1 MRSTDK
7 PLVIITGASKGIGKE
22 TANLFSKNHFEVFNL
37 SRTACDN
44 PKVHNILLD
53 LVSADDKTIQHK
65 LLSHLPQQGRI
76 ILVHNASVCYNDT
89 IETFNLKDWQATLR
103 LNVTIPALLSQWLLP
118 HMSPQSAIVFVGSTL
133 SEKAV
138 GNTCSYTV
146 SKHAIAGLMRSLC
159 QDLAGRFIHTCCV
172 CPGITDTEMFRGR
185 VGTNTTL
192 LAQLAQ
198 VQSDGRLLNP
208 DEIAEAIFMAA
219 THPVFNG
226 AVLHANGGQIER

>member
-1 MRSTDK
+1 MNAEK

-22 TANLFSKNHFEVFNL
+22 TANLFAKNGFKVFNL
-37 SRTACDN
+37 SRGKSDN
-44 PKVHNILLD
+44 PQIQNILLD
-53 LVSADDKTIQHK
+53 LVNTDDKTIQQSV
-65 LLSHLPQQGRI
+65 LSQVPKQGRI

-89 IETFNLKDWQATLR
+89 VETFNLQDWQTTLR

-138 GNTCSYTV
+138 ANTCSYTV
-146 SKHAIAGLMRSLC
+146 SKHAVAGLMRSLC
-159 QDLAGRFIHTCCV
+159 QDLAGRSIHTCCV
-172 CPGITDTEMFRGR
+172 CPGITDTEMLRGR
-185 VGTNTTL
+185 VGNNVTL
-192 LAQLAQ
+192 LAKLAK

-219 THPVFNG
+219 THSVFNG
-226 AVLHANGGQIER
+226 AVLHANGGQIEP